1 MTRSALVKLAQIRA
15 ARAALLSIAVMA
27 LMFSGTSATATAANV
42 EYTVSDRTVRFKSPQ
57 MPTGT
62 KANSAAVMDADSGR
76 MLWALR
82 PHQRRLIASTTK
94 IMTALVAIS
103 RTRPNEL
110 LTATAYP
117 AGPGESLL
125 GLKAGERMTANDL
138 LTGLMLASGNDAAD
152 TLAARTASSRA
163 AFVRA
168 MNRRARSLGL
178 RDTLFGNPVGL
189 ALPETYSTASD
200 LAKLTQHALTEP
212 RFASIVS
219 KSKATLRSGTRTR
232 RIRNRNR
239 LVGLYSYV
247 DGVKTGRTLAAGY
260 VLVGAASR
268 EDARVISVVTGEPS
282 ETARDNDTLKLLR
295 FGRAFFRPVEPLSRD
310 RGALRLPVALQ
321 DITAVAYPQRDV
333 RFAVRSGDRLRVTAI
348 APDQLKGPLAAGTRV
363 GTATVLREG
372 KRVDEVPLRLRRPV
386 PSPPTL
392 AVIAHQV
399 GNALPYVAILGLFG
413 LVGFMVIR
421 RRRLRTH
428 RPEYVG

>member
-1 MTRSALVKLAQIRA
+1 MTRSTLVKLAQIRA
-15 ARAALLSIAVMA
+15 ARAALLSIAAVT
-27 LMFSGTSATATAANV
+27 LSLSGFSAIASAANV
-42 EYTVSDRTVRFKSPQ
+42 EYSVSERTVRFKSPR

-62 KANSAAVMDADSGR
+62 NAKSAVVMDAETGR

-82 PHQRRLIASTTK
+82 PNQRRLIASTTK

-125 GLKAGERMTANDL
+125 GLKPSERMTAKDL

-152 TLAARTASSRA
+152 TLAARTATSRA

-168 MNRRARSLGL
+168 MNRRARTLGL
-178 RDTLFGNPVGL
+178 RGTLFGNPVGL
-189 ALPETYSTASD
+189 DVPETYSTASD

-212 RFASIVS
+212 RFANIVG
-219 KSKATLRSGTRTR
+219 KSKATLRSGARTR
-232 RIRNRNR
+232 RISNRNR
-239 LVGLYSYV
+239 LVGRYSYV

-282 ETARDNDTLKLLR
+282 ETERDKDTLKLLR
-295 FGRAFFRPVEPLSRD
+295 FGRAFYRPVEPLSRD

-333 RFAVRSGDRLRVTAI
+333 RFAVRSGDRLRVTAV
-348 APDQLKGPLAAGTRV
+348 APDELKGPLAAGTRV
-363 GTATVLREG
+363 GTATVFREG
-372 KRVDEVPLRLRRPV
+372 ERVADVPLRLRRAV

-392 AVIAHQV
+392 AVVVHQI
-399 GNALPYVAILGLFG
+399 GKALPYVAILGLIG
-413 LVGFMVIR
+413 LLGFVIIR